1 MAEFEEGRPKAV
13 AVLVVGMA
21 GAGKTTLMHRL
32 NLHMVEQNL
41 RGLEKAHFFHTYHTY
56 KLLRIKYQ
64 IFFLCCS
71 QKTPF
76 IVYLKFFLD
85 IHV

>member
-1 MAEFEEGRPKAV
+1 MTEFQEGRPKAV

-41 RGLEKAHFFHTYHTY
+41 RGLEKAIHFTYLPHLQTSKNKVSSFLSLLFP
-56 KLLRIKYQ
+56 KLL
-64 IFFLCCS
+64 L
-71 QKTPF
+71 
-76 IVYLKFFLD
+76 
-85 IHV
+85 

>member
-1 MAEFEEGRPKAV
+1 MTDFSERRPSNKAV

-41 RGLEKAHFFHTYHTY
+41 RGLVHIIILYIMY
-56 KLLRIKYQ
+56 MYMVV
-64 IFFLCCS
+64 C
-71 QKTPF
+71 
-76 IVYLKFFLD
+76 
-85 IHV
+85 